1 MPLISVRQVHLS
13 FGGPPL
19 LDGAELH
26 LEKGE
31 RVCLLGRNGSGKST
45 LMKVMTGELPPDPN
59 DGDVQLQRHAR
70 VARLPQEIPGGLAG
84 TTLDVIVTGVRDR
97 NEEDRH
103 RVEAVLSRLQ
113 LDPCAD
119 FAPLSGGM
127 KRRVLLARALAA
139 YPDVLLLDEPTNH
152 LDLDAIDWLEDFLL
166 RFEGALLFVTHDRAF
181 LQKLATRIVELDR
194 GRLSSWACDYATFL
208 RRRADERADEA
219 VRAERF
225 DRRLSQEEAFI
236 RQGIKARRTRNEGR
250 VRAVYQMREER
261 RARLAGAGS
270 VRLRVQEAE
279 RSGRLVIDAR
289 DLEFGYDD
297 EAPVVRG
304 FSTLIDRGDKIG
316 VLGPNGCG
324 KTTLLRLLLKDLA
337 PRRGTVRHGVRLQ
350 VAYFDQHR
358 EQLDEQATVQAN
370 ITGLNDLLDLD
381 GKRRHIYSYL
391 QDFLFTPD
399 RARQPVHVLSGGE
412 RNRLLLARLFARPS
426 NMLVL
431 DEPTNDL
438 DLETLELLEE
448 QLLHYRGT
456 VIVVSHDRAL
466 LDNVVTGTFVF
477 EGNGHFGEFVG
488 GYRDWRLQRREEV
501 PAPARQTGTAR
512 PRSRP
517 PADGPRKLSFNE
529 KRELEALPER
539 IAALEGEQTDL
550 HRQLGDPAFYQDSG
564 DRVAEANARLQVV
577 ESELEGAYAVWEDLE
592 ERAAATAAPYLSAGA
607 TGGGSR

>member
-1 MPLISVRQVHLS
+1 MPLISVRGVHLS

-26 LEKGE
+26 LEQGE

-45 LMKVMTGELPPDPN
+45 LMKVMNGEIDLGPD
-59 DGDVQLQRHAR
+59 DGDVHLQRHSR
-70 VARLPQEIPGGLAG
+70 VARLPQDIPDGLGGTVFEVVAG
-84 TTLDVIVTGVRDR
+84 GAPDGG
-97 NEEDRH
+97 EEGRH
-103 RVEAVLSRLQ
+103 RVEAVLSRLL
-113 LDPCAD
+113 LDPTAD
-119 FAPLSGGM
+119 FEPLSGGM

-219 VRAERF
+219 IRAQRF
-225 DRRLSQEEAFI
+225 DQRLSQEETFI

-261 RARLAGAGS
+261 RARLASAGS

-279 RSGRLVIDAR
+279 KSGRLVIDAR
-289 DLEFGYDD
+289 DLEFGYGD
-297 EAPVVRG
+297 EPVVRG
-304 FSTLIDRGDKIG
+304 FSTLVDRGDKIG

-324 KTTLLRLLLKDLA
+324 KTTLLRLLLKDLQ
-337 PRRGTVRHGVRLQ
+337 PRQGRVRHGVRLQ

-358 EQLDEQATVQAN
+358 EQLDEQATVQQN
-370 ITGLNDLLDLD
+370 IVGLNDSLDLD
-381 GKRRHIYSYL
+381 GRRRHIYSYL

-448 QLLHYRGT
+448 QLLNYSGT

-466 LDNVVTGTFVF
+466 LDNVVTSTLVF
-477 EGNGHFGEFVG
+477 EGDGVFGEYVG
-488 GYRDWRLQRREEV
+488 GYRDWRLQRREEPPV
-501 PAPARQTGTAR
+501 PRQKPAASPARGRTR
-512 PRSRP
+512 
-517 PADGPRKLSFNE
+517 PADTGPRKLSFNE
-529 KRELEALPER
+529 RRQLEALPDR
-539 IAALEGEQTDL
+539 IAELEREQADL
-550 HRQLGDPAFYQDSG
+550 HRQLADPAFYQESG
-564 DRVAEANARLQVV
+564 DQVATATERLETV
-577 ESELEGAYAVWEDLE
+577 EGELTQAYAVWEELE
-592 ERAAATAAPYLSAGA
+592 ERAATTAPARAGGA
-607 TGGGSR
+607 